1 MHVALICRDK
11 SDALTLRMDTRQAHL
26 DYVAQT
32 GVVEFGGPFLNEKG
46 QMCGS
51 LIVLRVDSLD
61 IARAWAAEDP
71 YAKAGVFDSVEIVEW
86 KKVIG

>member
-1 MHVALICRDK
+1 MHAALICRDK

-26 DYVAQT
+26 DYVART
-32 GVVEFGGPFLNEKG
+32 GVVEFAGPFLNDKG

-51 LIVLRVDSLD
+51 LIILRVDSLD
-61 IARAWAAEDP
+61 IAQTWAAEDP
-71 YAKAGVFDSVEIVEW
+71 YAKAGVFESVEILEW